1 MSWLYKESNIVVNEV
16 PEAAVGFVY
25 MITHIPSGKYYIGK
39 KQLVSNRTL
48 PPLKGTKRKR
58 KVTKESDWRTYY
70 SSNLWIKQQVKEGKA
85 EEFKREIIRFCNC
98 KKGLS
103 YYEMYWQ
110 FKYDVLSDENSLNGN
125 INGKFYTK
133 DLEQ

>member
-70 SSNLWIKQQVKEGKA
+70 SSNLWIKQQVKEGKQ

-133 DLEQ
+133 DLE